1 MIKWGSDLGA
11 PAAVAVLDIV
21 TTEKAPEANKPVMIG
36 AAVVGYGCAWARVGG
51 DFVKNIGI
59 AAMPAALEAIYYWV
73 KAKVAPPAAAAQ
85 FGARRLAMRPTRQ
98 ITTSTV
104 VSPAG
109 SRSEEAVA
117 IIQP

>member
-73 KAKVAPPAAAAQ
+73 KAKVAPAAAAQ
-85 FGARRLAMRPTRQ
+85 LGARRLTMRPTRQ

-109 SRSEEAVA
+109 SRNEETVSV
-117 IIQP
+117 IQP

>member
-21 TTEKAPEANKPVMIG
+21 TAEKAPEANKPVMVG
-36 AAVVGYGCAWARVGG
+36 AAVVGYGCAWARFGG
-51 DFVKNIGI
+51 DFMKNIGI

-73 KAKVAPPAAAAQ
+73 KAKVAPAAAAQ
-85 FGARRLAMRPTRQ
+85 LGARRLTMRPTRQ
-98 ITTSTV
+98 ITTTTV

-109 SRSEEAVA
+109 SRNEETVSV
-117 IIQP
+117 IQP